1 MKIPPNPLRP
11 IGQPASPDPAQRP
24 AERTAVSGPAPATV
38 AIVRPGPSWSKA
50 ALDDPAAAGRMFNE
64 ALGQIIDASPAASQL
79 RPAQRQHLERMLSAD
94 PVMRD
99 LVTRSMERA
108 LK

>member
-1 MKIPPNPLRP
+1 MKIPPNHHRP
-11 IGQPASPDPAQRP
+11 IGQSASPEAPRRP
-24 AERTAVSGPAPATV
+24 AELAATSEAGAQAA
-38 AIVRPGPSWSKA
+38 AIVRPGASWSKA
-50 ALDDPAAAGRMFNE
+50 ALDDPAAAGKMFSE

-79 RPAQRQHLERMLSAD
+79 RPAQRQQLERMLSAD

-108 LK
+108 LR